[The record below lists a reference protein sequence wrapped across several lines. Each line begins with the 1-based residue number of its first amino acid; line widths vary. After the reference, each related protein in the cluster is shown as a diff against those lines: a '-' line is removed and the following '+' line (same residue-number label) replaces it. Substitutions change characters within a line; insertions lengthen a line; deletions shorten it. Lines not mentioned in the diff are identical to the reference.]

1 VELVVTLRERERE
14 REKRDEEKRQG
25 KEGYMG
31 TRLGCCKSSRSN
43 SRRQRW
49 GA

>member
-1 VELVVTLRERERE
+1 VELVVTLRERE

-43 SRRQRW
+43 SKRQRW